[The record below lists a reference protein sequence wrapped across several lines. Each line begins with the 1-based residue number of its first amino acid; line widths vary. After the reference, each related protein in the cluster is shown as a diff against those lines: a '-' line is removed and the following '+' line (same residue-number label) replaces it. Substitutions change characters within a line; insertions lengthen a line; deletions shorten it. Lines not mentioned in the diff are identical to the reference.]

1 MKDALE
7 GEPTSGPSTIPP
19 ESTSPASTSP
29 TVSPT
34 TSGECHAIGEW
45 EDVPGMDEWCNDNC
59 PENCPSDMC
68 ACD

>member
-1 MKDALE
+1 MNDALE
-7 GEPTSGPSTIPP
+7 GEPTPGPSTIPP

-45 EDVPGMDEWCNDNC
+45 ADVPGMDE
-59 PENCPSDMC
+59 
-68 ACD
+68 

>member
-1 MKDALE
+1 MNDALE
-7 GEPTSGPSTIPP
+7 GEPTPGPSTIPP

-45 EDVPGMDEWCNDNC
+45 EDVLSMDEWCNENC
-59 PENCPSDMC
+59 PANCPSDMC